1 MNKDPKLLL
10 DTHVW
15 VHYINATPGLR
26 PETIRAID
34 RALISGSVFISVISI
49 WEIALLVRLKRLA
62 LQTTVSQW
70 AEQALKLPG
79 TSLLAFTPEIAID
92 SVELPEPMHKD
103 PSDRIVVSTA
113 RIERLTLVTRD
124 RAILA
129 FGKATK
135 LACMQA

>member
-34 RALISGSVFISVISI
+34 KALISGSVFISVISI
-49 WEIALLVRLKRLA
+49 WEIAMLVRLRRLA
-62 LQTTVSQW
+62 LHTSVSQW

-79 TSLLAFTPEIAID
+79 TSLLALTPEIAID
-92 SVELPEPMHKD
+92 SVDLPEPMHKD
-103 PSDRIVVSTA
+103 PSDRILVSTA
-113 RIERLTLVTRD
+113 RIERLTLLTRD
-124 RAILA
+124 RDILA
-129 FGKATK
+129 FAKATK

>member
-1 MNKDPKLLL
+1 MNKDPRLLL

-26 PETIRAID
+26 PETIRTID
-34 RALISGSVFISVISI
+34 KALISGSVFISVISI

-79 TSLLAFTPEIAID
+79 TSLLALTPEIAID
-92 SVELPEPMHKD
+92 SVDLPGPMHKD

-124 RAILA
+124 GAILA
-129 FGKATK
+129 FAKATK

>member
-1 MNKDPKLLL
+1 MNKDPRLLL

-26 PETIRAID
+26 PETIRTID
-34 RALISGSVFISVISI
+34 KALISGSVFISVISI

-92 SVELPEPMHKD
+92 SVDLPGPMHKD

-124 RAILA
+124 GAILA
-129 FGKATK
+129 FAKATK

>member
-1 MNKDPKLLL
+1 MNKDPRLLL

-15 VHYINATPGLR
+15 VHYMNATPGLR
-26 PETIRAID
+26 AETIRAID
-34 RALISGSVFISVISI
+34 KALISGSVFVSVISI

-62 LQTTVSQW
+62 LQITVSQW

-92 SVELPEPMHKD
+92 SVDLPEPMHKD

-129 FGKATK
+129 FAKATK

>member
-1 MNKDPKLLL
+1 MNKDPRLLL

-15 VHYINATPGLR
+15 VHYINATPCLR
-26 PETIRAID
+26 PETIRTID
-34 RALISGSVFISVISI
+34 KALISGSVFISVISI

-92 SVELPEPMHKD
+92 SVDLPGPMHKD

-124 RAILA
+124 GAILA
-129 FGKATK
+129 FAKATK

>member
-1 MNKDPKLLL
+1 MNKDPRLLL

-15 VHYINATPGLR
+15 VHYINATSGLR
-26 PETIRAID
+26 PETIRTID
-34 RALISGSVFISVISI
+34 KALISGSVFISVISI

-79 TSLLAFTPEIAID
+79 TSLLALTPEIAID
-92 SVELPEPMHKD
+92 SVDLPGPMHKD

-124 RAILA
+124 GAILA
-129 FGKATK
+129 FAKATK